1 MKLAPAQLEL
11 LGLSRAEVKV
21 LDAVWAGRDTPLL
34 IARYTK
40 VSRPAVY
47 EILERFKKRGLVKT
61 NIRDGKRYWSP
72 AKARDLEEALYNT
85 KKALLNIE
93 DGVEEVHGL
102 SDAIVIVHRGGE
114 AVRALIRSLFRDHKN
129 ERMYGVQGDLVNIGW
144 NKVFGV
150 EATNEL
156 NRWVKSNHIIVEGIV
171 PHGLFERL
179 TAENGIGWARDFEGR
194 MAVTHTIG
202 EEYFEHG
209 GQVWIFKHSLYLIAM
224 HEEMI
229 IEVRNSEMQKL
240 MLALFHFIQDHSR
253 KIDVNE
259 VLRELIA
266 GQAGE
271 G

>member
-11 LGLSRAEVKV
+11 LGLSRTEVKV
-21 LDAVWAGRDTPLL
+21 LDAVWARQDTPLL

-61 NIRDGKRYWSP
+61 NIRDGKHYWSP
-72 AKARDLEEALYNT
+72 AKARDLEEALYST

-93 DGVEEVHGL
+93 DGVEEMHGI
-102 SDAIVIVHRGGE
+102 SDATVIVHRGGE

-129 ERMYGVQGDLVNIGW
+129 ERMYGIQGDMVNIGW

-156 NRWVKSNHIIVEGIV
+156 NRWVKSNHIIMEGVV
-171 PHGLFERL
+171 PHGFFEQL

-194 MAVTHTIG
+194 TTDTHTISK
-202 EEYFEHG
+202 EYFEHG
-209 GQVWIFKHSLYLIAM
+209 GQMWIFKHSVYFIAM
-224 HEEMI
+224 HEELI

-240 MLALFHFIQDHSR
+240 MLAMFRFMQDNSR
-253 KIDVNE
+253 KIDVNA

-266 GQAGE
+266 GRASE